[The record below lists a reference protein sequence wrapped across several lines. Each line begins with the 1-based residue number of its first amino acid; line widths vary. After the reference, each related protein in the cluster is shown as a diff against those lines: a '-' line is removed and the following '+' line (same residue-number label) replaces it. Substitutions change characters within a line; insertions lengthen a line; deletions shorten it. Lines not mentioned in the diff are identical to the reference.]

1 MLDELD
7 TLLVLFNYV
16 GVAVQVLTTPSIIL
30 LLLFLLSELLVFVK
44 NEFYSFIV
52 SLSVIF

>member
-16 GVAVQVLTTPSIIL
+16 GVAVQVLTTPPIIL

>member
-16 GVAVQVLTTPSIIL
+16 GVAVQVLTTPPIIL
-30 LLLFLLSELLVFVK
+30 LLLFLLTELLVFVK